1 MAVKLGN
8 GNWAVKEDK
17 LLAYNDNSGKFFN
30 KEFDFS
36 RGSSA
41 TFVDKDGLIKTAG
54 LQATNL
60 VNNGDFSELGVEL
73 VVNGSFDTDSDW
85 TKGTGI
91 TISNG
96 VASSDGTSNNFDNIL
111 VGSVSQLWN
120 TSKYYE
126 VSVEVKSYTSGN
138 FKLNNST
145 HNITNAISSVG
156 VHTVIWQPSNAN
168 SVIAVQ
174 NSGTPFNG
182 SIDNVS
188 VKQVDPNNYW
198 TLASSWSFG
207 DGVANYTDTANN
219 QIAQSIN
226 LNAGTYKLKFNIS
239 NATGSGARIWIG
251 NSAGAVSY
259 TDNTY
264 QNYINGDYTINIVV
278 PSNQTSFAFYG
289 NLAGS
294 SFSIDNISVQEIQT
308 DTPRIDFSDSVKGA
322 LLLEPQ
328 STNLLEFSE
337 NLKKYENSNTIC
349 TSNYAISPDG
359 TKNATRVD
367 FTASFTNALGING
380 TVNNGETITQSVFVK
395 YIDAQFVQLWFG
407 SGGLGGG
414 NSNFD
419 LINGTTSNPSG
430 SLSTMKN
437 MGNGW
442 WRISSTRTAASTA
455 SDTGVFKLVV
465 VDSLTSS
472 RFGDEANGSVL
483 VFGGQY
489 EKLSYPTSYIPT
501 FGSISTRIADVC
513 NNSGSAQ
520 DFNSEE
526 GVLYA
531 EIAALANDGT
541 VRYLALSDGTHN
553 NRVTILYYGLE
564 NRIRAI
570 VSSGGTNS
578 MDKNFIVTSVLD
590 FHKIAVVFKEND
602 FSLWIDG
609 FERRT
614 DTSGLTPI
622 GLDTLEFRLSGANNF
637 FGKVREVQVF
647 TEAKSDAFL
656 QALTTI

>member
-17 LLAYNDNSGKFFN
+17 LLAYNNNSGRFFN

-41 TFVDKDGLIKTAG
+41 TYVAKDGLIKTAG

-60 VNNGDFSELGVEL
+60 VNNGDFSELGSEL
-73 VVNGSFDTDSDW
+73 VVNGNFDTDSDW
-85 TKGTGI
+85 FLSDS

-96 VASSDGTSNNFDNIL
+96 
-111 VGSVSQLWN
+111 
-120 TSKYYE
+120 
-126 VSVEVKSYTSGN
+126 
-138 FKLNNST
+138 KLNIST
-145 HNITNAISSVG
+145 TSINNTAQQSITNLTVGESYKIEYNINSISTGGLVVYESSHIRPPYETSVG
-156 VHTVIWQPSNAN
+156 VYSNTF
-168 SVIAVQ
+168 IATSTTQTIYVRT
-174 NSGTPFNG
+174 SGTTTAT
-182 SIDNVS
+182 IDNVS
-188 VKQVDPNNYW
+188 VKQVDPNDYW